1 LLGSV
6 DGWRCPVITIAHLIL
21 GLIGAVILYLLI
33 LSGSTERDRQLL
45 ITLRITVAFML
56 LLSAGIEMGIR

>member
-1 LLGSV
+1 M
-6 DGWRCPVITIAHLIL
+6 ITIAHLIL